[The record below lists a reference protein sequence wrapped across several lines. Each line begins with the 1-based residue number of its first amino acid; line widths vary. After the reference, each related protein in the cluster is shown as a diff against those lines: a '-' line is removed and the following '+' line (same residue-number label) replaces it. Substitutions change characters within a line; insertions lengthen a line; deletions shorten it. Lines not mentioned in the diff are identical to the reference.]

1 LKRFLEINADQPTG
15 QLQLGAYELARG
27 NATTALPYFETAV
40 KWDPYSP
47 GIRHELAM
55 VYSQLGHAQ
64 DAVTQLEA
72 AVKLAPGQA
81 GFHYALALALNETG
95 EFSRMVQELEQAVKC
110 HPQFAL
116 AWYNLGLARSGQG
129 DDPGALQ
136 ALVRAESADP
146 SDPRA
151 PYARA
156 TVLVRMG
163 KLDEVRS
170 AARRALELDSQSAA
184 ANLLRQLGGH

>member
-1 LKRFLEINADQPTG
+1 
-15 QLQLGAYELARG
+15 
-27 NATTALPYFETAV
+27 
-40 KWDPYSP
+40 
-47 GIRHELAM
+47 M
-55 VYSQLGHAQ
+55 VYSQLGHAH

-72 AVKLAPGQA
+72 AVNLAPGQA

-95 EFSRMVQELEQAVKC
+95 EFSRMVQELELAVKC
-110 HPQFAL
+110 NPQFAL

-136 ALVRAESADP
+136 ALVQAESADP

-163 KLDEVRS
+163 KLEEARS

-184 ANLLRQLGGH
+184 ANLLQQLGGQ